1 MAGLEPGFSSWG
13 IGLASQAVPGDP
25 AIAPLNSV
33 IRHMETSLVQAAKL
47 AIVSA
52 TGLSKDA
59 LHIYVGLTVYWVTTL
74 ALGKHARAFHP
85 LLIVVFIACA
95 GEVLDM
101 RDDISSLGYWR
112 WSASLH
118 DVVNTSFWPFVLYL
132 IGRRTSAFS
141 RHD

>member
-1 MAGLEPGFSSWG
+1 
-13 IGLASQAVPGDP
+13 
-25 AIAPLNSV
+25 
-33 IRHMETSLVQAAKL
+33 METSLVQAAKL

-74 ALGKHARAFHP
+74 AIGKHTRAFHP
-85 LLIVVFIACA
+85 LLIVVFIACL
-95 GEVLDM
+95 GEMLDM

-132 IGRRTSAFS
+132 IGRRASAFS